1 MYQNRAVSCDPEK
14 VACVSNWPIPQS
26 LKEVRQ
32 FLGVASY
39 YRKFVKDFANLA
51 APMYDLNKKSAK
63 QFEWTDEC
71 NDAFLCLKRFL
82 TSAPVLVYPDFSKP
96 FLVDTDA
103 SIGAVG
109 GVLS

>member
-1 MYQNRAVSCDPEK
+1 MYQNWAVSCDPEK

-51 APMYDLNKKSAK
+51 APMYDLSKKSAQ

-71 NDAFLCLKRFL
+71 NDTFLCLKRFL